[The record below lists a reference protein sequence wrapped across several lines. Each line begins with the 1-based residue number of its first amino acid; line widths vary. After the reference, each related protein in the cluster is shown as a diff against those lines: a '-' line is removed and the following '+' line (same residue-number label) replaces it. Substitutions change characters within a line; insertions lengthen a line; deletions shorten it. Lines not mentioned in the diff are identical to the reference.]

1 MANQIILSWTVS
13 VAGTSRTPAQAAAA
27 LGQANAPL
35 YANATNDPV
44 LGAFFGLAVKTDTTV
59 ATPTGATRTL
69 TLNMN
74 AALGAPNAPPAFP
87 CQPNSSTPPTPPY
100 TLSTPTPIEGDD
112 AFLTN
117 GSPVVQVAQNR
128 YADGDVVQFSTE
140 IGVSYTVIGLGTGTI
155 TIAPAFTGPTGP
167 SAVVELVPAPVTL
180 AAVYSTCPLDSLTGS
195 GARTVS
201 ITYEDT
207 LGASGTVVVDL
218 DGGYPVP
225 ITLAG
230 GTINIAVVT
239 DMHVASVSGFGN
251 SVGQITLSSLSE
263 AILEDDDQDEAQLKL
278 DTPLV
283 YLPNS
288 YFAIAQPTTS
298 APQLEGDFLVTTN
311 SPNVPTTVDQTV
323 GPALSP
329 GDVIQFAAQE
339 EIDTPFGS
347 ELVTYEVLYV
357 GPKMIILKTPF
368 SGFDFLHRP
377 VRPDEGTKSTRGDS
391 VINLPTAATLVS
403 PSPAYPPPAAQLA
416 APLAQFVNPGN
427 AVPPPRQP
435 LAPATMSPAP
445 TLLSGFF
452 TQTLQLALAGVPVVP
467 AAIAFA

>member
-13 VAGTSRTPAQAAAA
+13 VAGTSRTPAQAASAMS
-27 LGQANAPL
+27 QANAPL

-44 LGAFFGLAVKTDTTV
+44 LGAFFGLTV
-59 ATPTGATRTL
+59 ASDVTSATATGAMRVL
-69 TLNMN
+69 TLNMDS
-74 AALGAPNAPPAFP
+74 AVGAPRAPAPFP
-87 CQPNSSTPPTPPY
+87 CQPNTSAPPTPPY

-140 IGVSYTVIGLGTGTI
+140 IGVSYTVIGLGAGTI
-155 TIAPAFTGPTGP
+155 TVAPAFTGPTGP

-201 ITYEDT
+201 ISYEDT
-207 LGASGTVVVDL
+207 LGAPGTVVVDL

-225 ITLAG
+225 VTLAG
-230 GTINIAVVT
+230 GTINIAIVT
-239 DMHVASVSGFGN
+239 DMHVASVGGFGN

-311 SPNVPTTVDQTV
+311 SPNVPTTVDQT
-323 GPALSP
+323 ALSP

-347 ELVTYEVLYV
+347 EPVTYEVLYV
-357 GPKMIILKTPF
+357 GPKMIILSTPF

-377 VRPDEGTKSTRGDS
+377 VRPDEGTKSTRGDT
-391 VINLPTAATLVS
+391 VQNLATAATLVI
-403 PSPAYPPPAAQLA
+403 PSPAYPPLAAQLA